1 MEHKY
6 IQTAID
12 YKKNVAGKFVLVE
25 GAKLKQRIDGERFAV
40 TRKID
45 GHMQVVFYVDGQVT
59 EQLEPSSSLERPSRD
74 GTRRSQVF
82 MLNANGKEKASEGL
96 KCLDAFAEAVKA
108 AGLKQAIIAAELYLP
123 RPEGRPRCGDV
134 QAALADDAKRDQLA
148 LAPFD
153 IVELDGEKWQ
163 AEHYADTHNK
173 LCTIFQNEQVKPVQN
188 RNASS
193 KDEVQEIFDEWVGGE
208 GAEGLVVHSESPIV
222 WKVKER
228 HTIDAAVIG
237 YTTAER
243 GIRDLMFAVRRPDGL
258 FQMFVL
264 GSTGLTDE
272 QRADIAQRLSTKH
285 VESQYVLSDSRG
297 IAYQMVKPELV
308 FEISVL
314 ELVARGNDDKIKMNP
329 LLRYLPS
336 PVGEGP
342 GGEAGWLMEG
352 TTPGVTALGITL
364 ERERTDKQPTETD
377 VRISQLTDIC
387 PFEEVE
393 NSKLSTLNSQLL
405 ERHVYKKVSG
415 EKVMLHKFLLWK
427 TNKEQSGRYPAYI
440 IYHTDYS
447 SARKEMIKRDMLYSN
462 DEQQI
467 RDLLA
472 AEIADNVKKGWEE
485 V

>member
-1 MEHKY
+1 MEQKY

-45 GHMQVVFYVDGQVT
+45 GHMQVVFYID
-59 EQLEPSSSLERPSRD
+59 E
-74 GTRRSQVF
+74 QVF
-82 MLNANGKEKASEGL
+82 MLNANGKQKAEKL

-163 AEHYADTHNK
+163 AEHYANTHNK
-173 LCTIFQNEQVKPVQN
+173 LCTIFQNEQVKPVQM

-272 QRADIAQRLSTKH
+272 ERADIAQRLSTKH

-329 LLRYLPS
+329 LLKYD
-336 PVGEGP
+336 E
-342 GGEAGWLMEG
+342 EAGWLMEG
-352 TTPGVTALGITL
+352 VTPGVVALGITIDH
-364 ERERTDKQPTETD
+364 ERTDKQPTETD

-387 PFEEVE
+387 PFEESE
-393 NSKLSTLNSQLL
+393 GGRAELAKSELL

-415 EKVMLHKFLLWK
+415 AKVMLHKFLLWK

-472 AEIADNVKKGWEE
+472 AEIADNVKKGWEK
-485 V
+485 VA

>member
-1 MEHKY
+1 MDQKY
-6 IQTAID
+6 IQIAID

-45 GHMQVVFYVDGQVT
+45 GHMQVVFYVDGQV
-59 EQLEPSSSLERPSRD
+59 
-74 GTRRSQVF
+74 F
-82 MLNANGKEKASEGL
+82 MLNASGKQKAEKL

-153 IVELDGEKWQ
+153 IVELDGEKLQ

-173 LCTIFQNEQVKPVQN
+173 LCTIFQNEQVKPVQM

-222 WKVKER
+222 WKVKVR

-237 YTTAER
+237 YTTADR

-308 FEISVL
+308 FEVSVL

-329 LLRYLPS
+329 LLKYD
-336 PVGEGP
+336 
-342 GGEAGWLMEG
+342 EAQGWLMEG
-352 TTPGVTALGITL
+352 TTPGVSALGITI
-364 ERERTDKQPTETD
+364 ERERTDKQPNETD

-387 PFEEVE
+387 PFEEIGA
-393 NSKLSTLNSQLL
+393 NNQQPIAKSQLL

-427 TNKEQSGRYPAYI
+427 TNKEQTGRYPAYI

-447 SARKEMIKRDMLYSN
+447 SGRKEMIKRDMLYSN

-472 AEIADNVKKGWEE
+472 AEIADNIKKGWEE

>member
-1 MEHKY
+1 MEQKY
-6 IQTAID
+6 IQAAIN
-12 YKKNVAGKFVLVE
+12 YKKNIAGKFVLVE
-25 GAKLKQRIDGERFAV
+25 GAKLKQRVEGERLCV
-40 TRKID
+40 TKKID
-45 GHMQVVFYVDGQVT
+45 GHLQVVFWQDG
-59 EQLEPSSSLERPSRD
+59 
-74 GTRRSQVF
+74 QVF
-82 MLNANGKEKASEGL
+82 MLNASGKQKAEKL
-96 KCLDAFAEAVKA
+96 KCLDAFAEAMKA
-108 AGLKQAIIAAELYLP
+108 AGVKSATIAAELYLP
-123 RPEGRPRCGDV
+123 RPDGRPRCGDV
-134 QAALADDAKRDQLA
+134 AAALADDAKRDELS

-153 IVELDGEKWQ
+153 IIELDGEPWKV
-163 AEHYADTHNK
+163 EHYSETYKK
-173 LCTIFQNEQVKPVQN
+173 LEKLFIVESLKLKVESSLVTPVQM
-188 RNASS
+188 RNATNH
-193 KDEVQEIFDEWVGGE
+193 DEVQEIYDEWVVGE
-208 GAEGLVVHSESPIV
+208 GAEGLVVHSESPMV
-222 WKVKER
+222 WKVKPR

-237 YTTAER
+237 YTTADR

-329 LLRYLPS
+329 LLKHD
-336 PVGEGP
+336 
-342 GGEAGWLMEG
+342 EAQGWLMEG
-352 TTPGVTALGITL
+352 VTPGVSALGITIDQ
-364 ERERTDKQPTETD
+364 ERTDKQPNETD

-387 PFEEVE
+387 PFEEPE
-393 NSKLSTLNSQLL
+393 GGKAELAKSELL

-427 TNKEQSGRYPAYI
+427 TNKEQSGRYPTYI
-440 IYHTDYS
+440 IYHTDFS
-447 SARKEMIKRDMLYSN
+447 SSRKELIKRDMLYSN

-485 V
+485 VA

>member
-1 MEHKY
+1 MIEQKY

-25 GAKLKQRIDGERFAV
+25 GAKLKQRIDGQRFAV

-45 GHMQVVFYVDGQVT
+45 GHMQVVFYVDGQV
-59 EQLEPSSSLERPSRD
+59 
-74 GTRRSQVF
+74 F
-82 MLNANGKEKASEGL
+82 MLNANGKQKAEKL

-108 AGLKQAIIAAELYLP
+108 AGLKQAIVAAELYLP

-173 LCTIFQNEQVKPVQN
+173 LCTIFQSEQVKPVQM

-222 WKVKER
+222 WKVKTR

-237 YTTAER
+237 YTLSSANPSLPSGRT
-243 GIRDLMFAVRRPDGL
+243 GGGLIRDLMFAVRRPDGL

-264 GSTGLTDE
+264 GSTGLKDE
-272 QRADIAQRLSTKH
+272 ERAEIAQRLSEKH

-329 LLRYLPS
+329 LLKYD
-336 PVGEGP
+336 EQQ
-342 GGEAGWLMEG
+342 GWLMEG
-352 TTPGVTALGITL
+352 VTPGVSALGITL
-364 ERERTDKQPTETD
+364 ERERTDKQPNETD

-387 PFEEVE
+387 PFEEPE
-393 NSKLSTLNSQLL
+393 GGKAELAKSELL

-415 EKVMLHKFLLWK
+415 EKIMLHKFLLWK

-440 IYHTDYS
+440 IYHTDFS
-447 SARKEMIKRDMLYSN
+447 SSRKELIKRDLLYSN

-467 RDLLA
+467 CELLA
-472 AEIADNVKKGWEE
+472 AEIADNIKKGWEK

>member
-1 MEHKY
+1 MIEQKY

-25 GAKLKQRIDGERFAV
+25 GAKLKQRIDGQRFAV

-45 GHMQVVFYVDGQVT
+45 GHMQVVFFVDG
-59 EQLEPSSSLERPSRD
+59 
-74 GTRRSQVF
+74 QVF

-123 RPEGRPRCGDV
+123 SPRPRCGDV
-134 QAALADDAKRDQLA
+134 QAALADDAKRDLLA

-153 IVELDGEKWQ
+153 IVELDGEVWK
-163 AEHYADTHNK
+163 AEHYADTHK
-173 LCTIFQNEQVKPVQN
+173 RLCEIFNFQSSIINLLQPVQM

-193 KDEVQEIFDEWVGGE
+193 NDEVQQIYEEWVEGE
-208 GAEGLVVHSESPIV
+208 GAEGLVVHSEAPIV
-222 WKVKER
+222 WKVKTR

-237 YTTAER
+237 YTTADR

-264 GSTGLTDE
+264 GSTGLKDE
-272 QRADIAQRLSTKH
+272 ERADIAKRLSEKH

-329 LLRYLPS
+329 LLKYD
-336 PVGEGP
+336 
-342 GGEAGWLMEG
+342 EAQGWQMEG
-352 TTPGVTALGITL
+352 VTPGVVALGITIDQ
-364 ERERTDKQPTETD
+364 ERTDKQPNETD

-387 PFEEVE
+387 PFEEPDSASSATSVPSE
-393 NSKLSTLNSQLL
+393 LL

-440 IYHTDYS
+440 IYHTDFS
-447 SARKEMIKRDMLYSN
+447 SSRKELIKRDMLYSN

-472 AEIADNVKKGWEE
+472 AEIADNIKKGWEE

>member
-1 MEHKY
+1 MIEQKY

-25 GAKLKQRIDGERFAV
+25 GAKLKQRIDGQRFAV

-45 GHMQVVFYVDGQVT
+45 GHMQVVFFVDG
-59 EQLEPSSSLERPSRD
+59 
-74 GTRRSQVF
+74 QVF
-82 MLNANGKEKASEGL
+82 MLNASGKERASDL

-123 RPEGRPRCGDV
+123 REGGRPRCGDV
-134 QAALADDAKRDQLA
+134 QAALANDAKRDLLA

-153 IVELDGEKWQ
+153 IIELDGEAWK
-163 AEHYADTHNK
+163 AENYADTHNK
-173 LCTIFQNEQVKPVQN
+173 LCTIFQNKQVKPVQM

-193 KDEVQEIFDEWVGGE
+193 NDEVQQIYEEWVEGE

-237 YTTAER
+237 YTTADR

-329 LLRYLPS
+329 LLKFD
-336 PVGEGP
+336 
-342 GGEAGWLMEG
+342 EAQGWLMEG
-352 TTPGVTALGITL
+352 TTPGVSALGITI
-364 ERERTDKQPTETD
+364 ERERTDKQPTESD

-387 PFEEVE
+387 PFEEPDA
-393 NSKLSTLNSQLL
+393 NSQQPRAKSQLL

-415 EKVMLHKFLLWK
+415 AKVMLHKFLLWK

-467 RDLLA
+467 RDLLT
-472 AEIADNVKKGWEE
+472 AEIADNVKKGWEK

>member
-1 MEHKY
+1 MEQKY

-25 GAKLKQRIDGERFAV
+25 GAKLKQRIDGERFSV

-45 GHMQVVFYVDGQVT
+45 GHLQVVFYIDG
-59 EQLEPSSSLERPSRD
+59 
-74 GTRRSQVF
+74 QVF
-82 MLNANGKEKASEGL
+82 MLNARGKERANGL
-96 KCLDAFAEAVKA
+96 KCLEAFAEAIKA

-123 RPEGRPRCGDV
+123 HDGGRPRCSDV
-134 QAALADDAKRDQLA
+134 QAALADEAKRNQLA

-153 IVELDGEKWQ
+153 IVELDGETWK
-163 AEHYADTHNK
+163 AEHYSETHSK
-173 LCTIFQNEQVKPVQN
+173 LSSIFGPLPASPLGEELVRPVQM

-193 KDEVQEIFDEWVGGE
+193 KDEVQEIYDEWVGGE
-208 GAEGLVVHSESPIV
+208 GAEGLVVHCESTIV
-222 WKVKER
+222 WKVKPR

-237 YTTAER
+237 YTTADR

-258 FQMFVL
+258 FQMFAL
-264 GSTGLTDE
+264 GSTGMSDE

-285 VESQYVLSDSRG
+285 IESQYVLSDSRG

-314 ELVARGNDDKIKMNP
+314 ELVARGNDDKIRMNP
-329 LLRYLPS
+329 LLKFD
-336 PVGEGP
+336 E
-342 GGEAGWLMEG
+342 EAGWVMEG
-352 TTPGVTALGITL
+352 TTPGVSVLGITL
-364 ERERTDKQPTETD
+364 ERERTDKLPNETD

-387 PFEEVE
+387 PFEEPD
-393 NSKLSTLNSQLL
+393 NSQFTIHNSQLL

-427 TNKEQSGRYPAYI
+427 TNKEQTGRYPAYI
-440 IYHTDYS
+440 IYHTDFS
-447 SARKEMIKRDMLYSN
+447 SGRKEMIKRDMLYSN

-467 RDLLA
+467 RELLA

-485 V
+485 IV

>member
-1 MEHKY
+1 MEQKY

-12 YKKNVAGKFVLVE
+12 YKKNIAGKFVLVE
-25 GAKLKQRIDGERFAV
+25 GAKLKQRVEGERLCV
-40 TRKID
+40 TKKID
-45 GHMQVVFYVDGQVT
+45 GHLQVVFWQDG
-59 EQLEPSSSLERPSRD
+59 
-74 GTRRSQVF
+74 QVF
-82 MLNANGKEKASEGL
+82 MLNASGKQKAEKL
-96 KCLDAFAEAVKA
+96 KCLDAFAEAMKA
-108 AGLKQAIIAAELYLP
+108 AGVKSATIAAELYLP
-123 RPEGRPRCGDV
+123 RPDGRPRCGDV
-134 QAALADDAKRDQLA
+134 AAALADDAKRDELS

-153 IVELDGEKWQ
+153 IIELDGEPWKV
-163 AEHYADTHNK
+163 EHYSETYKK
-173 LCTIFQNEQVKPVQN
+173 LEKLFIVESLKLKVESSLVTPVQM
-188 RNASS
+188 RNATNH
-193 KDEVQEIFDEWVGGE
+193 DEVQEIYDEWVVGE
-208 GAEGLVVHSESPIV
+208 GAEGLVVHSESPMV
-222 WKVKER
+222 WKVKPR

-237 YTTAER
+237 YTTADR

-329 LLRYLPS
+329 LLKFD
-336 PVGEGP
+336 
-342 GGEAGWLMEG
+342 EAQGWLMEG
-352 TTPGVTALGITL
+352 TTPGVSALGITIDQ
-364 ERERTDKQPTETD
+364 ERTDKQPNETD

-387 PFEEVE
+387 PFEEPE
-393 NSKLSTLNSQLL
+393 GGKAELAKSELL

-440 IYHTDYS
+440 IYHTDFS
-447 SARKEMIKRDMLYSN
+447 SSRKEMIKRDMLYSN

-485 V
+485 VA

>member
-1 MEHKY
+1 MIEQKY

-45 GHMQVVFYVDGQVT
+45 GHMQVVFYVDGQV
-59 EQLEPSSSLERPSRD
+59 
-74 GTRRSQVF
+74 F
-82 MLNANGKEKASEGL
+82 MLNANGKQRAEQL

-108 AGLKQAIIAAELYLP
+108 AGLKQAVIAAELYLP

-134 QAALADDAKRDQLA
+134 QAALADDVKRDQLA

-153 IVELDGEKWQ
+153 IVELDGEKWH

-173 LCTIFQNEQVKPVQN
+173 LCTIFQNEQVKPVQM

-193 KDEVQEIFDEWVGGE
+193 NDEVQQIYEEWVEGE
-208 GAEGLVVHSESPIV
+208 GAEGLVVHSETPIV
-222 WKVKER
+222 WKVKTR

-329 LLRYLPS
+329 LLKYD
-336 PVGEGP
+336 
-342 GGEAGWLMEG
+342 EAQGWLMEG
-352 TTPGVTALGITL
+352 TTPGVVALGITIDQ
-364 ERERTDKQPTETD
+364 ERTDKQLNETD

-387 PFEEVE
+387 PFEEPE
-393 NSKLSTLNSQLL
+393 GGKAELAKSELL

-427 TNKEQSGRYPAYI
+427 TNKEQSGRYPAFI

-447 SARKEMIKRDMLYSN
+447 SSRKELIKRDMLYSN

-472 AEIADNVKKGWEE
+472 AEIADNIKKGWEK

>member
-1 MEHKY
+1 MEQKY

-45 GHMQVVFYVDGQVT
+45 GHMQVVFYID
-59 EQLEPSSSLERPSRD
+59 E
-74 GTRRSQVF
+74 QVF
-82 MLNANGKEKASEGL
+82 MLNANGKQKAEQL
-96 KCLDAFAEAVKA
+96 KCLDAFAEAVKT

-134 QAALADDAKRDQLA
+134 QAGLADDAKRDQLA

-173 LCTIFQNEQVKPVQN
+173 LCTIFQNEQVKPVQM

-193 KDEVQEIFDEWVGGE
+193 KDEVQEIFDEWVGGD

-237 YTTAER
+237 YTLSSANLSLPSGRT
-243 GIRDLMFAVRRPDGL
+243 GGGLIRDLMFAVRRPDGL

-272 QRADIAQRLSTKH
+272 ERADIAQRLSTKH

-329 LLRYLPS
+329 LLKYD
-336 PVGEGP
+336 E
-342 GGEAGWLMEG
+342 EAGWLMEG
-352 TTPGVTALGITL
+352 TTPGVSALGITI
-364 ERERTDKQPTETD
+364 ERERTDKQPNETD

-387 PFEEVE
+387 PFEESE
-393 NSKLSTLNSQLL
+393 GGRAELAKSELL

-415 EKVMLHKFLLWK
+415 AKVMLHKFLLWK

-472 AEIADNVKKGWEE
+472 AEIADNVKKGWEKI
-485 V
+485 

>member
-1 MEHKY
+1 MIEQKY

-45 GHMQVVFYVDGQVT
+45 GHMQVVFYADG
-59 EQLEPSSSLERPSRD
+59 
-74 GTRRSQVF
+74 QVF
-82 MLNANGKEKASEGL
+82 MLNANGKQKAEQL

-108 AGLKQAIIAAELYLP
+108 AGLKQAVIAAELYLP

-153 IVELDGEKWQ
+153 IVELDGEKWH
-163 AEHYADTHNK
+163 AEHYTDTHNK
-173 LCTIFQNEQVKPVQN
+173 LCTIFNSQLVQPVQM

-237 YTTAER
+237 YTTADR

-329 LLRYLPS
+329 LLRYD
-336 PVGEGP
+336 
-342 GGEAGWLMEG
+342 EAQGWLMEG
-352 TTPGVTALGITL
+352 TTPGVVALGITIDQ
-364 ERERTDKQPTETD
+364 ERTDKQPNETD

-387 PFEEVE
+387 PFEEPEGV
-393 NSKLSTLNSQLL
+393 SAKLEKSELL

-440 IYHTDYS
+440 IYHTDFS
-447 SARKEMIKRDMLYSN
+447 SSRKELIKRDMLYSN

-472 AEIADNVKKGWEE
+472 AEIADNIKKGWEK

>member
-1 MEHKY
+1 MDQKY
-6 IQTAID
+6 IQIAID

-25 GAKLKQRIDGERFAV
+25 GAKLKQRIDGERLSV

-45 GHMQVVFYVDGQVT
+45 GHMQVVFYVDGQV
-59 EQLEPSSSLERPSRD
+59 
-74 GTRRSQVF
+74 F
-82 MLNANGKEKASEGL
+82 MLNASGKQKAEKL

-108 AGLKQAIIAAELYLP
+108 AGLKQAIIAAELYMP

-134 QAALADDAKRDQLA
+134 QAGLADDAKRDQLA

-173 LCTIFQNEQVKPVQN
+173 LCTIFQNEQVKPVQM

-237 YTTAER
+237 YTTADR

-329 LLRYLPS
+329 LLKYD
-336 PVGEGP
+336 
-342 GGEAGWLMEG
+342 EAQGWLMEG
-352 TTPGVTALGITL
+352 TTPGVSALGITL
-364 ERERTDKQPTETD
+364 ERERTDKQPNETD
-377 VRISQLTDIC
+377 IRISQLTDIC

-393 NSKLSTLNSQLL
+393 NSQLSTLI
-405 ERHVYKKVSG
+405 
-415 EKVMLHKFLLWK
+415 F
-427 TNKEQSGRYPAYI
+427 
-440 IYHTDYS
+440 
-447 SARKEMIKRDMLYSN
+447 
-462 DEQQI
+462 
-467 RDLLA
+467 
-472 AEIADNVKKGWEE
+472 
-485 V
+485 

>member
-1 MEHKY
+1 MDQNY
-6 IQTAID
+6 IQTAIG

-45 GHMQVVFYVDGQVT
+45 GHMQVVFY
-59 EQLEPSSSLERPSRD
+59 D
-74 GTRRSQVF
+74 GTQVF
-82 MLNANGKEKASEGL
+82 MLNANGKQKAAPTPQPSAAPLGQGGNL

-108 AGLKQAIIAAELYLP
+108 AGLKQAVIAAELYLP
-123 RPEGRPRCGDV
+123 VSSPNGEVGRGLRPRCGDV

-173 LCTIFQNEQVKPVQN
+173 LCTIFQNEQVKPVQM

-329 LLRYLPS
+329 LLKFD
-336 PVGEGP
+336 
-342 GGEAGWLMEG
+342 EAQGWLMEG
-352 TTPGVTALGITL
+352 TTPGVSALGITL

-415 EKVMLHKFLLWK
+415 AKVMLHKFLLWK

-440 IYHTDYS
+440 IYHTDFS
-447 SARKEMIKRDMLYSN
+447 SGRKEMIKRDMLYSN

-467 RDLLA
+467 RELLA

>member
-1 MEHKY
+1 MEQKY

-25 GAKLKQRIDGERFAV
+25 GVKLKQRIDGERFCV

-45 GHMQVVFYVDGQVT
+45 GHMQVVFYDGK
-59 EQLEPSSSLERPSRD
+59 
-74 GTRRSQVF
+74 QVF
-82 MLNANGKEKASEGL
+82 MLNASGKERAKDL
-96 KCLDAFAEAVKA
+96 KCLDVFAEAVKA
-108 AGLKQAIIAAELYLP
+108 VGLKQAIITAELYLP
-123 RPEGRPRCGDV
+123 SPRPRCGDV
-134 QAALADDAKRDQLA
+134 QAALADDDKRNQLA

-153 IVELDGEKWQ
+153 IVELDGEKWH
-163 AEHYADTHNK
+163 AEHYSDTHNK
-173 LCTIFQNEQVKPVQN
+173 LCTIFQNEQVKPVQM

-228 HTIDAAVIG
+228 HTIDAAAIG
-237 YTTAER
+237 YTTADR

-297 IAYQMVKPELV
+297 IAYQMVMPELV

-329 LLRYLPS
+329 LLKFD
-336 PVGEGP
+336 
-342 GGEAGWLMEG
+342 EAQGWLMEG
-352 TTPGVTALGITL
+352 TTPGVSALGITL
-364 ERERTDKQPTETD
+364 ERERTDKQPNETD

-387 PFEEVE
+387 PFEEPDA
-393 NSKLSTLNSQLL
+393 NNLQPIAKSQLL

-415 EKVMLHKFLLWK
+415 AKVMLHKFLLWK

-440 IYHTDYS
+440 IFHTDYS
-447 SARKEMIKRDMLYSN
+447 SGRKEMIKRDMLYSN

-472 AEIADNVKKGWEE
+472 AEIAANVKKGWEE